1 MDSMTYK
8 TAEEKPEEQVI
19 TDSQKAAS
27 NYNYDTL
34 SGSAYSGQGDATFS
48 QTSSLASM
56 VKPQDGLQPTPQ
68 PSQIIIVGTAH
79 VSEKSVN
86 EVISTIEREKP
97 DIVAVEL
104 CKGRYDSLKGEVKDS
119 EIPIKDIL
127 SGGKIYYFLVH
138 LLLAYVQKKIG
149 DEMGVQPGAEM
160 ISAIDAAEANG
171 AKIALVDRDI
181 QLTLQR
187 FWSKMG
193 FFEKLNI
200 VVTLIASALGIGS
213 SKNIDI
219 DNITNQD
226 VVTMLTDELRD
237 VSPNAAAVLIDER
250 DAYIAGNLIRAASGG
265 NKKIVAVLGAGHKT
279 GVEKYLRDPKSIPP
293 MSSLT
298 ELPQKRFN
306 FMKIIGIGIV
316 ALAIATF
323 ILLILSGTPIELL
336 LLAFGWWFIING
348 ILSSIGAALAKGH
361 PYSVIT
367 AFLVA
372 WLTSLNPMMAAGW
385 FAGLM
390 EAKQRNPT
398 TADLKEVVKLE
409 SFKELQNNNFF
420 RVIMVAAFANIGS
433 TIGTF
438 IGVYVMVQVTGI
450 DPREVIGAGL
460 MAIGL

>member
-8 TAEEKPEEQVI
+8 KAEERPDDQVI

-27 NYNYDTL
+27 NYNYDTV
-34 SGSAYSGQGDATFS
+34 SGSTYSGQGDATFS
-48 QTSSLASM
+48 QTPSLIPMIKQPDS
-56 VKPQDGLQPTPQ
+56 LQPTPQ

-86 EVISTIEREKP
+86 EVKSTIEREKP

-104 CKGRYDSLKGEVKDS
+104 CKSRYDSLKGEVKDS

-160 ISAIDAAEANG
+160 IAAIDAAEASG

-200 VVTLIASALGIGS
+200 VVTLVASALGIGS

-226 VVTMLTDELRD
+226 MVTMLTDELRAA
-237 VSPNAAAVLIDER
+237 SPNAAAVLIDER
-250 DAYIAGNLIRAASGG
+250 DAYIAGNLVKVARGG

-279 GVEKYLRDPKSIPP
+279 GVEKYLKDPKSIPP

-323 ILLILSGTPIELL
+323 LLLIMSGTPIELL

-361 PYSVIT
+361 PYSIIT

-390 EAKQRNPT
+390 EARQRNPT

-409 SFKELQNNNFF
+409 SFKELQKNNFF

-438 IGVYVMVQVTGI
+438 LGVYVMVQVTGI

>member
-8 TAEEKPEEQVI
+8 AAEEKPDEQVV

-27 NYNYDTL
+27 NYNYDTV
-34 SGSAYSGQGDATFS
+34 SGSAYSGHGDGTFS
-48 QTSSLASM
+48 QTAPLAPM
-56 VKPQDGLQPTPQ
+56 VKQPDALQTTPQ

-86 EVISTIEREKP
+86 EVIDTIEREKP

-104 CKGRYDSLKGEVKDS
+104 CKSRYDSLKGEVKDS
-119 EIPIKDIL
+119 EVPIKDIL

-149 DEMGVQPGAEM
+149 NEMGVQPGAEM
-160 ISAIDAAEANG
+160 ITAIDAAEASG
-171 AKIALVDRDI
+171 ARIALVDRDI

-226 VVTMLTDELRD
+226 MVTMLTDELREA
-237 VSPNAAAVLIDER
+237 SPNAATVLIDER
-250 DAYIAGNLIRAASGG
+250 DAYIAGNLIRAARGG
-265 NKKIVAVLGAGHKT
+265 NKKIVAVLGAGHRA
-279 GVEKYLRDPKSIPP
+279 GVEQYLKDPKSIPP

-316 ALAIATF
+316 GIAIATF
-323 ILLILSGTPIELL
+323 LLLIMSGTPIELL

-398 TADLKEVVKLE
+398 TADLKEMVKLE
-409 SFKELQNNNFF
+409 SFKELQENNFF
-420 RVIMVAAFANIGS
+420 RVIMVAALANIGS

-438 IGVYVMVQVTGI
+438 IGVYVMMQVAGI
-450 DPREVIGAGL
+450 DPREVINTGL